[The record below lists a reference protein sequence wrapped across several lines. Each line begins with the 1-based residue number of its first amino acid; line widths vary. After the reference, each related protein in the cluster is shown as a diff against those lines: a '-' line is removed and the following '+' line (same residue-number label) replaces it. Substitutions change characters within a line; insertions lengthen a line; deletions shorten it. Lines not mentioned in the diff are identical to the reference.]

1 MVKHALDV
9 YDLFRPQSLNC
20 AQGKIVILRAA
31 EQVAKTADFAEQVP
45 AIKAEMVN
53 EILHQKKLG
62 IPVAFEVRLGPRAGV
77 INLVFVRINETGI
90 GMAHDR
96 CCGERE
102 RVLGQKIILVEQ
114 RNPLAGS
121 EGQGRIRAR
130 RDVAIFSTK
139 DNLNSR
145 IASGGVSQERRDA
158 RIR

>member
-1 MVKHALDV
+1 M
-9 YDLFRPQSLNC
+9 
-20 AQGKIVILRAA
+20 
-31 EQVAKTADFAEQVP
+31 T
-45 AIKAEMVN
+45 
-53 EILHQKKLG
+53 
-62 IPVAFEVRLGPRAGV
+62 
-77 INLVFVRINETGI
+77 
-90 GMAHDR
+90 HDR
-96 CCGERE
+96 CCGECE

-130 RDVAIFSTK
+130 RDVAIFFTK